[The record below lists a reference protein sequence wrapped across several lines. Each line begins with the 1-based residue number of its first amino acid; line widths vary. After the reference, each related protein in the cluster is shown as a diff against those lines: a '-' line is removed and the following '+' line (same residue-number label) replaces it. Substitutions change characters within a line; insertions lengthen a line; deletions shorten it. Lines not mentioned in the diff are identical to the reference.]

1 VANLWCSA
9 LTKARA
15 YINARHTHTIRTGSE
30 AVCKQRTWP
39 KGELP
44 VGQDGMGKKNKMAK
58 PAKYTA
64 LGSRLGKLFVLD
76 MGGINRAGI

>member
-1 VANLWCSA
+1 MPG
-9 LTKARA
+9 
-15 YINARHTHTIRTGSE
+15 THT
-30 AVCKQRTWP
+30 P
-39 KGELP
+39 Y
-44 VGQDGMGKKNKMAK
+44 GQVLKLCANREHGQKANCQWAKMGWEKKNKMAK